1 MGRDLTSPRA
11 ANTLARMAYQSDVA
25 LGELA
30 AFTAVVDA
38 QGFTAAS
45 RLLGVRKATLSAR
58 VQRLEQRLGASLL
71 ARTTR
76 ALRLTDEGRAY
87 LEHARRAIASARAAE
102 SAVVSTRAAPSGTL
116 RVSVPP
122 PLGALLLN
130 AVIAPY
136 LSAHPAVTVQLDTAT
151 RTVDLVKDEFDVAIR
166 VGALGDS
173 ALIARKLGVAAG
185 GYYASPAY
193 LARHGEPKRPR
204 DLPNH
209 DAIVIPR
216 GDRAPEWHFVE
227 GRRRRS
233 IVVKPRLAVNGFE
246 LGLEAAVAGLGIV
259 PSPLFCVQALLNKK
273 QLVPV
278 LAAYTPPGFEVHAV
292 FPASAALVPKTRA
305 FVDLLAA
312 WADGH
317 SGRFD

>member
-1 MGRDLTSPRA
+1 MTSPRA
-11 ANTLARMAYQSDVA
+11 ANTLVRMEYQSEAA
-25 LGELA
+25 LAELA
-30 AFTAVVDA
+30 AFTAVVEA
-38 QGFTAAS
+38 QGFSAAS

-58 VQRLEQRLGASLL
+58 VQSLERRLGASLL

-76 ALRLTDEGRAY
+76 SLRLTDEGRAY
-87 LEHARRAIASARAAE
+87 LEHARRSIASARAAE
-102 SAVVSTRAAPSGTL
+102 SAVTSTRSAPRGTL

-122 PLGALLLN
+122 PLSSLLLN
-130 AVIAPY
+130 AVVAPY
-136 LSAHPAVTVQLDTAT
+136 LNAHPAMTVQLDTAT

-166 VGALGDS
+166 VGALADS

-185 GYYASPAY
+185 GYFASPAY
-193 LARHGEPKRPR
+193 LARRGVPKRPR
-204 DLPNH
+204 DLSNH

-233 IVVKPRLAVNGFE
+233 IVVKPRLTVNGFE
-246 LGLEAAVAGLGIV
+246 LGLEAAVSGLGIV
-259 PSPLFCVQALLNKK
+259 PSPDFCVRALLVKK

-278 LAAYTPPGFEVHAV
+278 LSAYTPPGFEVHAV

-312 WADGH
+312 WVERH
-317 SGRFD
+317 SGRFE